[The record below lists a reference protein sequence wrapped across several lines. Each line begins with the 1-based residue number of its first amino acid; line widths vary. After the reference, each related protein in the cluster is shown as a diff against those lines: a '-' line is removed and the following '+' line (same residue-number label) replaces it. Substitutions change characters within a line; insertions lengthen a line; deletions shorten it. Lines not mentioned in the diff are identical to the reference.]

1 MATEL
6 LLGVVDQSPVRD
18 GGTAGDALRETI
30 ELAVAVER
38 FGYHRYWLA
47 EHHSIPNFAGT
58 SPELMIGQVAART
71 NTIRV
76 GSGGVM
82 LSHYSSFKV
91 AEQFRLL
98 ESLYPGRIDLGIGRA
113 PGSDQI
119 TAAAL
124 SFPRPSSDIRHFP
137 QQVLDLLGHLEG
149 NLESSHIFAGIQA
162 GPGEG
167 TAPDV
172 WLLGS
177 RYESAIMAAHYGLPF
192 AYAHFFGL
200 GVEEGPAIVEGYRK
214 NFRPS
219 AYLTE
224 PKVNVGVQVL
234 CAETEEEAHRIAAS
248 RNLARLKSVT
258 GRARG
263 IPSLEEALA
272 YEYAANEWAY
282 TQQYLGRCVDGN
294 PHQVKERLEELA
306 ETYQT
311 PDLSIVTIC
320 YNFADRVRSYELV
333 GQACGLKP
341 TE

>member
-1 MATEL
+1 
-6 LLGVVDQSPVRD
+6 
-18 GGTAGDALRETI
+18 
-30 ELAVAVER
+30 
-38 FGYHRYWLA
+38 
-47 EHHSIPNFAGT
+47 
-58 SPELMIGQVAART
+58 
-71 NTIRV
+71 
-76 GSGGVM
+76 M

-282 TQQYLGRCVDGN
+282 TQQYLGRCVDGD